1 MSKLVSFDQFQKRH
15 IGIGAKELN
24 NMLQKIGVDSL
35 DQLIEETV
43 PSNIRSLKPLDIPAA
58 QTELEKS

>member
-15 IGIGAKELN
+15 IGIGTKELN

-43 PSNIRSLKPLDIPAA
+43 PSKTLPP
-58 QTELEKS
+58 